1 MKPLPQT
8 AHPTHRLSWLPGL
21 WWHFARFIVYIVQ
34 TLLWHHRWWAA
45 HNIPRNGPVLLV
57 SNHQSYLDLTV
68 LGAGISGRQF
78 WQMAESGLFVNRFFA
93 GLIRSLN
100 AFPVDQG
107 KGDIKALRKAIDLLR
122 QGRMLLVFP
131 EGHRT
136 DTGMVDPFL
145 PGIMLLVRRARPKV
159 VPVAVE
165 GAFDIWPRWQLWP
178 RIGLPTAAQY
188 GRPID
193 PDELLAM
200 SDKEAVELLRR
211 RVDDMRLQLRAR
223 LRCRTRGRFPPPGPG
238 DDPSPPVDAE
248 EPSA

>member
-1 MKPLPQT
+1 MKRQPQT
-8 AHPTHRLSWLPGL
+8 PHVVHCPSWPSAL
-21 WWHFARFIVYIVQ
+21 WWNFARSIVWLAQ

-45 HNIPRNGPVLLV
+45 HNIPRTGPVLLV

-68 LGAGISGRQF
+68 LGAGISERQF
-78 WQMAESGLFVNRFFA
+78 YQMAESGLFVNRFFG
-93 GLIRSLN
+93 GLISSLN

-165 GAFDIWPRWQLWP
+165 GAFDIWPRRRPWP
-178 RIGLPTAAQY
+178 RIGLPTATEY
-188 GRPID
+188 GEPID

-200 SDKEAVELLRR
+200 SDEEAVELLRR

-223 LRCRTRGRFPPPGPG
+223 LRRRTRGRFPPPGPG
-238 DDPSPPVDAE
+238 DHPSPPIDADQR
-248 EPSA
+248 SA